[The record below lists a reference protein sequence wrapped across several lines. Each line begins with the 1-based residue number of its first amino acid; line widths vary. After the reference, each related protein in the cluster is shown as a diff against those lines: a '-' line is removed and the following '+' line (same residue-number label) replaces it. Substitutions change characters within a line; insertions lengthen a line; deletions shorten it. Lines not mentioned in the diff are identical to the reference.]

1 VKEIALSDLYISEN
15 SLIVSIKMP
24 LVVRNCEP

>member
-24 LVVRNCEP
+24 LVRNCEP